1 MKTYIVDG
9 IRFTKSNGKIYHY
22 NSKLRKHMHQY
33 VWEKENGPTPKGW
46 EIHHI
51 DGDTDN
57 NDISNLQAMPML
69 EHKAIHAEKLRND
82 PERLEKMRINLDINA
97 RPKANEWH
105 GSKEG
110 REWHKRHY
118 EEHKQL
124 LHQKKKFICE
134 QCNSEFVGVDMGKNR
149 FCSKKC
155 KSKWRR
161 DSGLDDVI
169 RVCDNCNKEFT
180 INKYSKTRNCSKKC
194 AAIQRSKK
202 RKDSLNL
209 QEKQL

>member
-1 MKTYIVDG
+1 
-9 IRFTKSNGKIYHY
+9 
-22 NSKLRKHMHQY
+22 MHQY

-46 EIHHI
+46 EVHHI

-57 NDISNLQAMPML
+57 NDISNLQAMPRS
-69 EHKAIHAEKLRND
+69 EHKAIHAERLRND
-82 PERLEKMRINLDINA
+82 PARLEKMRINLELNA
-97 RPKANEWH
+97 RPKASEWH

-118 EEHKQL
+118 EEYKEL
-124 LHQKKKFICE
+124 LHQKEAFVCE
-134 QCNSEFVGVDMGKNR
+134 ECSSEFVTVNTGSNR
-149 FCSKKC
+149 FCSNNC
-155 KSKWRR
+155 KSRWRR
-161 DSGLDDVI
+161 NSGLDDVV
-169 RVCDNCNKEFT
+169 RVCENCNEEFT
-180 INKYSKTRNCSKKC
+180 VNKYKKTKNCSRKC

>member
-1 MKTYIVDG
+1 MKSHVVDG
-9 IRFTKSNGKIYHY
+9 IRFTKAKGKRYHY
-22 NSKLRKHMHQY
+22 NTRLRKHMHQY

-46 EIHHI
+46 EVHHI

-57 NDISNLQAMPML
+57 NDISNLQAMPRS
-69 EHKAIHAEKLRND
+69 EHKAIHAERLRND
-82 PERLEKMRINLDINA
+82 PARLEKMRINLELNA
-97 RPKANEWH
+97 RPKASEWH

-118 EEHKQL
+118 EEYKEL
-124 LHQKKKFICE
+124 LHQKETFVCE
-134 QCNSEFVGVDMGKNR
+134 QCGSEFVTVNMGSNR
-149 FCSKKC
+149 FCSNNC

-161 DSGLDDVI
+161 NSGLDDVV
-169 RVCDNCNKEFT
+169 RVCENCNEEFT
-180 INKYSKTRNCSKKC
+180 VNKYKKTKNCSRKC